1 MTDQD
6 THWNAFCNELEE
18 MIDAADDAWE
28 AEQRGSINRRNSI
41 KESRYEPSKI
51 KMKEHLDLY
60 IDTRIKDFVRDHTT
74 ASVLTSYDI
83 RFDDII
89 K

>member
-1 MTDQD
+1 MTDQCE
-6 THWNAFCNELEE
+6 HWNAFCKELEE

-41 KESRYEPSKI
+41 KESRYEPSKN

-60 IDTRIKDFVRDHTT
+60 IDSRIRNYVTEGEKI
-74 ASVLTSYDI
+74 YG
-83 RFDDII
+83 
-89 K
+89 